1 MEAAREV
8 AQGCRDDEG
17 NETEPGRSGDRGV
30 AVKSDFDGRPS
41 REVAGASVSA
51 ESEKLRPTL
60 GIHATERPRVLI
72 DNKCRILD
80 KSALLHEQLCAP
92 LPLQCDEDRIRIV
105 GQNNVKLFENFID
118 NLGAE
123 TRRLLLTNG
132 DGVDWVLVSGRA
144 LKSGD
149 ERSFLLDCALSR
161 PLRSVEAAGL
171 ADDFGLTRTECAVLD
186 KFALLQRPKHIG
198 AQLGISVS
206 TVRSHLKQIH
216 TKLGV
221 HSSVQL
227 LQLTR
232 AYCDS

>member
-1 MEAAREV
+1 MAWPDSDSQRPALGLE
-8 AQGCRDDEG
+8 
-17 NETEPGRSGDRGV
+17 NGV
-30 AVKSDFDGRPS
+30 
-41 REVAGASVSA
+41 
-51 ESEKLRPTL
+51 
-60 GIHATERPRVLI
+60 RPRVLI
-72 DNKCRILD
+72 DGKCRMLE
-80 KSALLHEQLCAP
+80 KSAQLETYLRAP
-92 LPLQCDEDRIRIV
+92 LPLQCDGSHLRII
-105 GQNNVKLFENFID
+105 GDNNVKLFENFIE
-118 NLGAE
+118 NLAAE

-132 DGVDWVLVSGRA
+132 DGVDWVLVSARA
-144 LKSGD
+144 LKFGN

-171 ADDFGLTRTECAVLD
+171 AREFGLTRMECAVLD
-186 KFALLQRPKHIG
+186 KFALLQRPRHIS

-232 AYCDS
+232 AYCDN

>member
-1 MEAAREV
+1 MV
-8 AQGCRDDEG
+8 QGCRDDEA
-17 NETEPGRSGDRGV
+17 NETEPGRSGDRSF
-30 AVKSDFDGRPS
+30 AVKSDFDGHPR
-41 REVAGASVSA
+41 REVGSVIASPG
-51 ESEKLRPTL
+51 SEKHRPTL
-60 GIHATERPRVLI
+60 GLNVTERPRVLI
-72 DNKCRILD
+72 DTQCQILD
-80 KSALLHEQLCAP
+80 KSAHLHDQLCPP
-92 LPLQCDEDRIRIV
+92 LPLQCDQDRIKIV
-105 GQNNVKLFENFID
+105 GQNNLKLFENFMEQ
-118 NLGAE
+118 LGAE

-144 LKSGD
+144 LKFGD

-186 KFALLQRPKHIG
+186 KFALLQRPRHIS